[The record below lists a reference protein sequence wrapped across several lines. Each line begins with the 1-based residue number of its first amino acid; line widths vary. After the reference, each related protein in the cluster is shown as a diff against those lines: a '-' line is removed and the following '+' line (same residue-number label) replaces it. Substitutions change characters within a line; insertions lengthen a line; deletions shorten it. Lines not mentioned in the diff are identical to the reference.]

1 MRKQGIFLL
10 NFARPQ
16 QLAVKLLLRQNIT
29 SIRTDPFHLNCNG
42 TILVDSI
49 QHYSSCVGLSP
60 EDFMS
65 ESAKDCVVLQKG
77 PLYLILYNNFIL
89 CSARK
94 RWSVAHEI
102 GHICCRHTSDG
113 PAEEAQ
119 ANAFAASLL
128 VPSIVAEELVHRKV
142 VRSPKDL
149 CGIFGVSVQAAELR
163 YQELFCH
170 PKTALEQE
178 LLDRYLPVIEE
189 EIHGP
194 MISIPH
200 RPTFEHAPVIL

>member
-1 MRKQGIFLL
+1 M
-10 NFARPQ
+10 
-16 QLAVKLLLRQNIT
+16 
-29 SIRTDPFHLNCNG
+29 D
-42 TILVDSI
+42 
-49 QHYSSCVGLSP
+49 
-60 EDFMS
+60 
-65 ESAKDCVVLQKG
+65 LQK
-77 PLYLILYNNFIL
+77 
-89 CSARK
+89 SAGK
-94 RWSVAHEI
+94 R
-102 GHICCRHTSDG
+102 
-113 PAEEAQ
+113 
-119 ANAFAASLL
+119 FAASLL
-128 VPSIVAEELVHRKV
+128 VPSIVAEELVCRKI

-149 CGIFGVSVQAAELR
+149 CGIFGISVQAAELR

>member
-1 MRKQGIFLL
+1 MCRKI
-10 NFARPQ
+10 
-16 QLAVKLLLRQNIT
+16 
-29 SIRTDPFHLNCNG
+29 
-42 TILVDSI
+42 
-49 QHYSSCVGLSP
+49 
-60 EDFMS
+60 
-65 ESAKDCVVLQKG
+65 
-77 PLYLILYNNFIL
+77 
-89 CSARK
+89 
-94 RWSVAHEI
+94 
-102 GHICCRHTSDG
+102 
-113 PAEEAQ
+113 
-119 ANAFAASLL
+119 
-128 VPSIVAEELVHRKV
+128 

-149 CGIFGVSVQAAELR
+149 CGIFGISVQAAELR

>member
-16 QLAVKLLLRQNIT
+16 QLAIKLLLRQNIT

-49 QHYSSCVGLSP
+49 QHYASCVGLSP

-128 VPSIVAEELVHRKV
+128 VPSIVAEELVRRKV

-149 CGIFGVSVQAAELR
+149 CGIFGISVQAAELR

-200 RPTFEHAPVIL
+200 RPIFEHAPVIL